1 MNYQMKNF
9 PIIFYPLL
17 LPILFLSTNGCFKT
31 KNMKKDFCTCLI
43 ENNSDCLKSEVN
55 AFLATVNNLP
65 KETALEN
72 FKQWLSQKECV
83 KKVEM
88 SAAEIETRIPL
99 KEFHLDISTPKDG
112 LITKTLTLKLDPKGI
127 VLNQF

>member
-17 LPILFLSTNGCFKT
+17 LPILFLSNNGCFKT

-55 AFLATVNNLP
+55 AFLATVNHLP

-88 SAAEIETRIPL
+88 PPEEITTAIPL
-99 KEFHLDISTPKDG
+99 KEFRLEILTSKDG

>member
-17 LPILFLSTNGCFKT
+17 LPILFLSNNGCFKT
-31 KNMKKDFCTCLI
+31 KNMKKDFCTCFI
-43 ENNSDCLKSEVN
+43 ENNSDCLKLEVN
-55 AFLATVNNLP
+55 TFLATVNNLP
-65 KETALEN
+65 KETVLES

-99 KEFHLDISTPKDG
+99 KEFYLDISTPKDG

>member
-17 LPILFLSTNGCFKT
+17 LPILFLSNNGCFKT
-31 KNMKKDFCTCLI
+31 KNMKKDFCTCFI
-43 ENNSDCLKSEVN
+43 ENNSDCLKLEVN
-55 AFLATVNNLP
+55 TFLATVNNLP
-65 KETALEN
+65 KETALES

-99 KEFHLDISTPKDG
+99 KEFYLDISTSKDG

>member
-17 LPILFLSTNGCFKT
+17 LPILFLSNNGCFKT
-31 KNMKKDFCTCLI
+31 KNMKKDFCTCFI
-43 ENNSDCLKSEVN
+43 ENNSYCLKLEVN
-55 AFLATVNNLP
+55 TFLATVNNLP
-65 KETALEN
+65 KETALES

-99 KEFHLDISTPKDG
+99 KEFYLDISTPKDG

>member
-1 MNYQMKNF
+1 
-9 PIIFYPLL
+9 
-17 LPILFLSTNGCFKT
+17 
-31 KNMKKDFCTCLI
+31 MKKDFCTCLI

-55 AFLATVNNLP
+55 AFLATVNSLP
-65 KETALEN
+65 KETALDN

-88 SAAEIETRIPL
+88 SAAEIETLIPL

-112 LITKTLTLKLDPKGI
+112 LITKTITLKLDPKGI